1 MSNEETEIRTPSLE
15 ELKVLEWA
23 AIRTRRNQLLTGTDY
38 TQAPDSPLTE
48 AQRAEVATYRQ
59 DLRDV
64 PESGPDP
71 FGIVWPVRPDFLQ

>member
-1 MSNEETEIRTPSLE
+1 MNDEIVMPIPSLE
-15 ELKVLEWA
+15 EVKAMEWA

-59 DLRDV
+59 ALRDV

-71 FGIVWPVRPDFLQ
+71 FGIAWPERPAYLE